1 MACFVAPA
9 AVAVV
14 TSIARKVVEKKEGAS
29 AVQRPE
35 GTTTKVVG
43 KWTQRLGWLNTMLW
57 GGTIM
62 LVLDHALS
70 GELSAQPP
78 FLTALQT
85 PAQIGP
91 MLREI
96 LITGGAM
103 TAAVFVAW
111 AIMIVYVEARAKA
124 KSKPVREV

>member
-9 AVAVV
+9 TVAIV
-14 TSIARKVVEKKEGAS
+14 TTVARKVVEKREGVS
-29 AVQRPE
+29 ATKQADGRV
-35 GTTTKVVG
+35 TKVSG

-62 LVLDHALS
+62 LVLDHLIS
-70 GELSAQPP
+70 GELTMQPP

-85 PAQIGP
+85 PATTDA
-91 MLREI
+91 MFREI

-103 TAAVFVAW
+103 TGAVLVVWAA
-111 AIMIVYVEARAKA
+111 MIVLVERRARA
-124 KSKPVREV
+124 RRIGEV